1 MTRWRD
7 PAPFIP
13 SSIFADYHPLV
24 GQILARRGMSTSEAV
39 RSFLDPD
46 SYTPSPASELPG
58 LDAAVERIAA
68 AIRTKEPICIW
79 GDFDVDGQTS
89 TTVLVQALSALGAD
103 VSWHIPVRARES
115 HGVNIEH
122 LAQVITAGAKLIVTC
137 DTGITAHEAVQYAS
151 SRGVDMV
158 ITDHHDLP
166 PALPSAIA
174 VVNPKRL
181 PPEHPLATL
190 AGVGVAYKL
199 AEALFTFDGG
209 RWTVD
214 GEISLFTVHRPPS
227 DLLDIVA
234 LGLVADLAILTGDA
248 RYLVQ
253 RGLDALRNTQ
263 RLGLKTMMELAE
275 LKPEHITE
283 EHIGFVLGP
292 RLNALGR
299 LGDANPAVELLT
311 SNDPV
316 RVRVL
321 ATQLEGLNAQRKL
334 LCDQVYRAAEA
345 QLRDDPSLLAQP
357 VIVLSQAAWPGGVI
371 GIVASRLVER
381 YHRPAILFTAPP
393 GEPARGSARSIE
405 GLNITAAIAEQKDM
419 LLNFGGHPMAA
430 GLALEAERLPEF
442 RRRLGRSVEKMLGES
457 LREEPQLSIDGWLPL
472 PEANLALAEQF
483 EKLAPFGPGNEKL
496 VLASQGLTLKSSSQ
510 LGKNRD
516 HLKLIVEDAFG
527 NQQSVLWWGGGSE
540 ELPSGKFDLAYTLRA
555 SDWRGQR
562 QAQLELVDFRIREE
576 DRIEVI
582 TKKLEIIDQ
591 RTVLNPIQTLSTFNP
606 STSSGQRLQPST
618 TIWAE
623 AEHKKQLTGL
633 DRTMLAPAT
642 TLIIWTTP
650 PSREELTAALETVRP
665 ETVIVFAIDPG
676 MDDPKTFLDR
686 LAGLVKFTLNQ
697 RAGRTS
703 FNELAAATAQK
714 VAVVRAGLDWLSK
727 RGQVAVQI
735 DAGGE
740 LTLTAGGQSDES
752 AALAAETRLRSL
764 LNETSAFR
772 AHFRKADINALF
784 GATPPSK
791 Q

>member
-7 PAPFIP
+7 PVEPNALSPLP
-13 SSIFADYHPLV
+13 DLHPLV
-24 GQILARRGMSTSEAV
+24 GQMLARRGISTPEAV
-39 RSFLDPD
+39 QSFLNPD
-46 SYTPSPASELPG
+46 FYAPSPASALPDM
-58 LDAAVERIAA
+58 DAAVERIAA
-68 AIRTKEPICIW
+68 AIRTKELICVW

-103 VSWHIPVRARES
+103 VSRHIPVRARES

-122 LAQVITAGAKLIVTC
+122 LAQVIATGAKLIVTC
-137 DTGITAHEAVQYAS
+137 DTGITAHEAVQYAR
-151 SRGVDMV
+151 SRDVDMV

-166 PALPSAIA
+166 PELPDAIA

-181 PPEHPLATL
+181 PPEHALATL

-199 AEALFTFDGG
+199 AEALAIHHPTFN
-209 RWTVD
+209 
-214 GEISLFTVHRPPS
+214 LQPS
-227 DLLDIVA
+227 TLLDLVA
-234 LGLVADLAILTGDA
+234 LGLVADLAVLTGDA

-253 RGLDALRNTQ
+253 RGLDALRTTQ

-275 LKPEHITE
+275 LKPEHLTE

-311 SNDPV
+311 SNDPA

-357 VIVLSQAAWPGGVI
+357 VIVLAQAAWPGGVI

-430 GLALEAERLPEF
+430 GLALEADRLPEF

-457 LREEPQLSIDGWLPL
+457 LREEPELSIDGWLPL
-472 PEANLALAEQF
+472 PEADLTLAEQF

-496 VLASQGLTLKSSSQ
+496 ILASQRLTLKSSSQ

-516 HLKLIVEDAFG
+516 HLKLIVEDELG
-527 NQQSVLWWGGGSE
+527 NQQSVLWWGGGNE
-540 ELPSGKFDLAYTLRA
+540 ELPTGKFDLAYTLRA

-591 RTVLNPIQTLSTFNP
+591 RTVQNPIQAISTFH
-606 STSSGQRLQPST
+606 LQPST
-618 TIWAE
+618 FIWAE
-623 AEHKKQLTGL
+623 GEDKKKRGGS
-633 DRTMLAPAT
+633 DRNALVETA

-650 PSREELTAALETVRP
+650 PSREELTAVLETVRP
-665 ETVIVFAIDPG
+665 EKVIVFAIDPG

-727 RGQVAVQI
+727 RGQVTLQL

-740 LTLTAGGQSDES
+740 LTLTAGGPSDET

-772 AHFRKADINALF
+772 AHFRKADINTLF
-784 GATPPSK
+784 GANPQAK

>member
-7 PAPFIP
+7 PVERNVP
-13 SSIFADYHPLV
+13 SPLLDLHPLV
-24 GQILARRGMSTSEAV
+24 GQMLARRGISTPEAV
-39 RSFLDPD
+39 EAFLNPD
-46 SYTPSPASELPG
+46 SYTPSPASALPSM
-58 LDAAVERIAA
+58 DAAVERIAA
-68 AIRTKEPICIW
+68 AIRAKDPICVW

-122 LAQVITAGAKLIVTC
+122 LAQVIAAGAKLIVTC
-137 DTGITAHEAVQYAS
+137 DTGITAHEAVQYARA
-151 SRGVDMV
+151 RGVDMV

-166 PALPSAIA
+166 PALPDAIA
-174 VVNPKRL
+174 VINPKRL
-181 PPEHPLATL
+181 PPEHALATL
-190 AGVGVAYKL
+190 AGVGVAYKVT
-199 AEALFTFDGG
+199 EAL
-209 RWTVD
+209 WAY
-214 GEISLFTVHRPPS
+214 LQPS
-227 DLLDIVA
+227 NLQPSTLLDLTA

-253 RGLDALRNTQ
+253 RGLDALRHTQ

-275 LKPEHITE
+275 LKPEHLTE

-311 SNDPV
+311 SNDPA

-430 GLALEAERLPEF
+430 GLALEADCLPEF

-457 LREEPQLSIDGWLPL
+457 LREEPELSIDGWLPL
-472 PEANLALAEQF
+472 PEADLALAEQF

-496 VLASQGLTLKSSSQ
+496 VLASHGLTLRSSSQ

-516 HLKLIVEDAFG
+516 HLKLLVEDARG
-527 NQQSVLWWGGGSE
+527 NQQSILWWGGGSE

-576 DRIEVI
+576 DQIEVI
-582 TKKLEIIDQ
+582 AHKLEIIDY
-591 RTVLNPIQTLSTFNP
+591 RSALNSVQMLATFNP

-618 TIWAE
+618 SIWAE
-623 AEHKKQLTGL
+623 AEHKKQLGGL
-633 DRTMLAPAT
+633 DRNMLAQAH
-642 TLIIWTTP
+642 TLLIWTTP
-650 PSREELTAALETVRP
+650 PSREELTAVLETVRP

-714 VAVVRAGLDWLSK
+714 VAAVRAGLDWLSK
-727 RGQVAVQI
+727 RGQVTVQL

-740 LTLTAGGQSDES
+740 LTLTAGGQSDQA

-772 AHFRKADINALF
+772 AHFRKADINTLF
-784 GATPPSK
+784 GATPQAK

>member
-1 MTRWRD
+1 
-7 PAPFIP
+7 
-13 SSIFADYHPLV
+13 
-24 GQILARRGMSTSEAV
+24 
-39 RSFLDPD
+39 
-46 SYTPSPASELPG
+46 
-58 LDAAVERIAA
+58 
-68 AIRTKEPICIW
+68 
-79 GDFDVDGQTS
+79 
-89 TTVLVQALSALGAD
+89 
-103 VSWHIPVRARES
+103 
-115 HGVNIEH
+115 
-122 LAQVITAGAKLIVTC
+122 
-137 DTGITAHEAVQYAS
+137 
-151 SRGVDMV
+151 MV

-166 PALPSAIA
+166 PALPDAIA

-199 AEALFTFDGG
+199 AEALAIHHPAFNLQPFN
-209 RWTVD
+209 
-214 GEISLFTVHRPPS
+214 
-227 DLLDIVA
+227 LLDLVA

-263 RLGLKTMMELAE
+263 RLGLKIMMELAE

-311 SNDPV
+311 SNDPA

-357 VIVLSQAAWPGGVI
+357 VIVLAQAAWPGGVI

-472 PEANLALAEQF
+472 PEADLALAEQF

-576 DRIEVI
+576 DRVERV
-582 TKKLEIIDQ
+582 TKKREIIDH
-591 RTVLNPIQTLSTFNP
+591 RTAQNPIQTLSTFN
-606 STSSGQRLQPST
+606 LQPST
-618 TIWAE
+618 AIWAE
-623 AEHKKQLTGL
+623 GEDKKKRGGS
-633 DRTMLAPAT
+633 DRNALVEAT

-650 PSREELTAALETVRP
+650 PSREELTAVLETVRP

-697 RAGRTS
+697 RAGHTS

-714 VAVVRAGLDWLSK
+714 VAVVRAGLNWLSK
-727 RGQVAVQI
+727 RGQVTVQL
-735 DAGGE
+735 DANGK
-740 LTLTAGGQSDES
+740 LTLTVGGQSDES

-784 GATPPSK
+784 GATPPAK
-791 Q
+791 K